1 MNKKGGVLVT
11 FIILIPIL
19 ILLIGYV
26 IELST
31 IGYQKKKI
39 TSVTKSIIANCID
52 ECKKDDIIIL
62 YDKNSI
68 YVENITIENG
78 SYLRIKLDSKISS
91 FMGNIIGK
99 DEYIISIDIKGYK
112 ENNQIK
118 YEKGS

>member
-11 FIILIPIL
+11 FIILIPVL

-26 IELST
+26 IELSM

-52 ECKKDDIIIL
+52 ECEKDDIIIL

-68 YVENITIENG
+68 HIENISVENG

-112 ENNQIK
+112 DNNQIK